1 MSFADFEHQM
11 IKENRKLKIL
21 FIASFFISIAIFAM
35 LLTQKSYFIYKGGEV
50 FEERLLTTKI
60 CEEGFLSI
68 TQGEPNP
75 HFVTKGIIKL
85 LQSADFKVSVDKIL
99 KLQSLEHG
107 ACKVIVLSEEK
118 LLAFKVALT
127 QSNLY
132 PFDYKL
138 NQIDEL
144 PIKEEDRDL
153 SYNR

>member
-21 FIASFFISIAIFAM
+21 FIVSFFISIVIFAI
-35 LLTQKSYFIYKGGEV
+35 LVTQKSYFIYKGGEV

-68 TQGEPNP
+68 TKGEPNP
-75 HFVTKGIIKL
+75 HFVTKGIIQL
-85 LQSADFKVSVDKIL
+85 LQSAEFKVPVDKIL

-107 ACKVIVLSEEK
+107 SCKIIVLSEEK
-118 LLAFKVALT
+118 ILAFKVSLT
-127 QSNLY
+127 HSYFY

-138 NQIDEL
+138 NQIDEI

>member
-21 FIASFFISIAIFAM
+21 FIASFFISIAIFA
-35 LLTQKSYFIYKGGEV
+35 LLMTQKTYFIYKGGEV

-60 CEEGFLSI
+60 CEEGFLSVAR
-68 TQGEPNP
+68 GEPNP
-75 HFVTKGIIKL
+75 HFVTNGIIKL
-85 LQSADFKVSVDKIL
+85 LKKSDFQVTVDKIL

-107 ACKVIVLSEEK
+107 ACKLIISSDDK
-118 LLAFKVALT
+118 LLAFKVGLAN
-127 QSNLY
+127 SYLY

>member
-11 IKENRKLKIL
+11 IKENRKLKFL
-21 FIASFFISIAIFAM
+21 FIMSFFISIAIFAM

-50 FEERLLTTKI
+50 FEERLLATKI

-68 TQGEPNP
+68 TRGEPNP
-75 HFVTKGIIKL
+75 HFVTDGIIKL
-85 LQSADFKVSVDKIL
+85 LQNSNFKFSVDKIV
-99 KLQSLEHG
+99 KLQSLEQG
-107 ACKVIVLSEEK
+107 ACKIIVLSEEK
-118 LLAFKVALT
+118 LLAFKVALA
-127 QSNLY
+127 QSYLY

-144 PIKEEDRDL
+144 SIKEEDRDL